1 METRPAAPRDGGA
14 IFDTAVVP
22 ANVRIEGSG
31 PTILM
36 LHGFGAAIDWWDE
49 IAPALAADH
58 RVVRI
63 DLIGHGGTEAPRS
76 GYMIVR
82 QAELA
87 SAILDKLGVERV
99 TVIAHSMGGEV
110 ATALADIKPER
121 IERMVL
127 IDSPPTA
134 GTTFTMM
141 TRAYLAPGLGE
152 LLAHFRSD
160 AAIRRGLAQGFAPDF
175 PVPEKFVADVKQLT
189 YEAFRA
195 AHEESIAYR
204 EAKAPWE
211 RLASLGPVAAAAR
224 DLRHAGRDRPA
235 RPREAVGEGAGR
247 ARRDDRG
254 VGPLADG
261 RGAGEDA
268 GADPRV
274 PAAGAGGAVTSAACR
289 RGGPWAARAPAPTH
303 SRVSP
308 SSRNHAGRGQAPPLR
323 HRRRRMRDTHRAATK
338 KTLSPR
344 GGRGQG

>member
-1 METRPAAPRDGGA
+1 MKRVVVVLAVCVIALAANAVWVAMETRHAAPRDGGA

-87 SAILDKLGVERV
+87 AAILDKLGVERV

-110 ATALADIKPER
+110 ATALADRKAER

-134 GTTFTMM
+134 GTTFTML
-141 TRAYLAPGLGE
+141 TRTYLTPGLGE
-152 LLAHFRSD
+152 LLARFRSD

-175 PVPEKFVADVKQLT
+175 PVPEKFVADLKQLT

-195 AHEESIAYR
+195 AHEESVAYR

-211 RLASLGPVAAAAR
+211 RLAALTPAPPLLAIFGTKDAIVRPDQAKIWAKVPGAR
-224 DLRHAGRDRPA
+224 V
-235 RPREAVGEGAGR
+235 EMIEGAGHSPMVE
-247 ARRDDRG
+247 APAKTLELIRG
-254 VGPLADG
+254 FLP
-261 RGAGEDA
+261 
-268 GADPRV
+268 PV
-274 PAAGAGGAVTSAACR
+274 PAASAM
-289 RGGPWAARAPAPTH
+289 P
-303 SRVSP
+303 
-308 SSRNHAGRGQAPPLR
+308 
-323 HRRRRMRDTHRAATK
+323 
-338 KTLSPR
+338 
-344 GGRGQG
+344 